1 MSLAGT
7 WAVVRQAAARLVLP
21 LVLLY
26 AVMVGLGMLI
36 TRIADDVWPLTIEDD
51 VNGQLVSERGGAS
64 DAVSNVFSTLADTQV
79 VIGITALVALG
90 LYLTSRNW
98 REPAFLIG
106 AVFAQSVIFVL
117 TTLMIDRERPA
128 VEHMDVSPPTSSF
141 PSGHT
146 SAAIALYVGVG
157 LVMAARCTTRRGRW
171 TWLALL
177 ISVPI
182 GVALSRMYRGMHH
195 PSDVVG
201 SLINGATVLLIMA
214 RGFLDRTVHWGRQ
227 RVGAVREAVAART

>member
-36 TRIADDVWPLTIEDD
+36 TRVVDDVWPLTVEDD
-51 VNGQLVSERGGAS
+51 LNRQLVTERGGTS
-64 DAVSNVFSTLADTQV
+64 DAISKVFSTLADTHV
-79 VIGITALVALG
+79 VIGITAVIALA
-90 LYLTSRNW
+90 LYVTSRNW

-106 AVFAQSVIFVL
+106 AVAAQSIIFVL

-177 ISVPI
+177 VSIPI
-182 GVALSRMYRGMHH
+182 GVALTRMYRGMHH

-201 SLINGATVLLIMA
+201 SLVNATTVLFIMA
-214 RGFLDRTVHWGRQ
+214 RGFLDRTVHWGREK
-227 RVGAVREAVAART
+227 VGAVREAVAART